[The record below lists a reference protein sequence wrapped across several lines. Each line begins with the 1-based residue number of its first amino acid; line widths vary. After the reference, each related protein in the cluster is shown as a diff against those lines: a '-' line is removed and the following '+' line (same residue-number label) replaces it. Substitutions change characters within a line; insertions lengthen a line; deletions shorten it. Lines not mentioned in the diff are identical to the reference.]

1 MVAMSTSLETS
12 TSASTVPS
20 VVTPPVPVAYA
31 REGDMIERHF
41 LFQTHHR
48 PLNGQKSSQQQ
59 QQGADSTSNSPRRKS
74 NGSGKSPRKDK
85 EGPSTRSN
93 RSSERFRR
101 LVLFFR
107 RLMRSLRRRGR
118 GPQDDRLAQGHQ
130 VDSGEQPSRPDAV
143 GPGNTF
149 TSSEPSSCRLD
160 YLQVDESEDDTEI
173 NEDDHEAGR
182 RAFSEIRETG
192 FSTSPAKEPSR
203 NHRLKD
209 KLKEVPKMMKIV
221 DKLRNHGKAKEDTK
235 ITSET
240 KETSTHVTPNEAVE
254 TLESSS
260 SSTGGSSKRGPR
272 YHPKLLDLY
281 TVTDHVLG
289 VGTFATVK
297 EIKLKSTGQS
307 FALKIILKRTIQG
320 KGGML
325 DTEIA
330 VLSKVRHP
338 NCVSLLEMFETEDAV
353 YLVTDLAEGGEL
365 FDQLLQ
371 KGYYTEADAARLV
384 HQILLGVEYLHSLD
398 IVHRDLKPENLLFA
412 DKSENARLM
421 ITDFG
426 LSKVLTGQNDVL
438 MTACG
443 TPGYVAPEVLE
454 QIGHGKPVDLW
465 SLGVI
470 AYTLLCGYTPF
481 WGEDQALLFEN
492 IISGEYQYEEA
503 YWKDISPLAKSFID
517 SLLIVSAEKRPTA
530 SQALNHPWF
539 RAMLDQTVAT
549 PSPTDTVNLM
559 PSVKKNFNATNVF
572 KKAVRAV
579 GMLRKLQA
587 SESKSRPEAPT
598 SGGGSEGQ
606 AHGPANVVSFHDIVN
621 AALVSKRALASGQE
635 CPVKTDSRNSSG
647 SGGEHERNRSDS
659 DENLNEVSAILEGL
673 ATNP

>member
-1 MVAMSTSLETS
+1 MDDAT
-12 TSASTVPS
+12 
-20 VVTPPVPVAYA
+20 
-31 REGDMIERHF
+31 G
-41 LFQTHHR
+41 
-48 PLNGQKSSQQQ
+48 
-59 QQGADSTSNSPRRKS
+59 RK
-74 NGSGKSPRKDK
+74 
-85 EGPSTRSN
+85 
-93 RSSERFRR
+93 
-101 LVLFFR
+101 
-107 RLMRSLRRRGR
+107 
-118 GPQDDRLAQGHQ
+118 
-130 VDSGEQPSRPDAV
+130 
-143 GPGNTF
+143 
-149 TSSEPSSCRLD
+149 
-160 YLQVDESEDDTEI
+160 
-173 NEDDHEAGR
+173 
-182 RAFSEIRETG
+182 AFSEIRETG
-192 FSTSPAKEPSR
+192 FSTSPATEPSQ

-209 KLKEVPKMMKIV
+209 KLREVPKMMKIV
-221 DKLRNHGKAKEDTK
+221 DKFKNHAKAKEDPKATK
-235 ITSET
+235 ET
-240 KETSTHVTPNEAVE
+240 KETTTQVTPNEIVE
-254 TLESSS
+254 TPAESPSSS
-260 SSTGGSSKRGPR
+260 AGGSPKIGPR

-281 TVTDHVLG
+281 TITDHVLG

-330 VLSKVRHP
+330 VLSKVRHS

-384 HQILLGVEYLHSLD
+384 HQILLGVEYLHRLD

-481 WGEDQALLFEN
+481 WGEDQTQLFEN

-517 SLLIVSAEKRPTA
+517 SLLNVSAERRPTA

-572 KKAVRAV
+572 KKAARAV

-587 SESKSRPEAPT
+587 SESKSRPEAST
-598 SGGGSEGQ
+598 SGGANGNGSQ
-606 AHGPANVVSFHDIVN
+606 AHSPVNVMSFHDIVS
-621 AALVSKRALASGQE
+621 AALLSKKALDNGQK
-635 CPVKTDSRNSSG
+635 CPVKTDSGNSSG
-647 SGGEHERNRSDS
+647 SDGHEQSRSDS
-659 DENLNEVSAILEGL
+659 DEHLNEVSAILDGL
-673 ATNP
+673 GINP